1 MFKYIFG
8 IFAISIIPF
17 FSIQSKETNPRI
29 DLLSKKLE
37 NLQEEKMNRILDLE
51 KIEETY
57 LISFESDDI
66 PEPIQK
72 SLSQKEEEISKLDNK
87 IKSMI
92 IRKVNSILKL
102 ELTKN
107 EFLNILSKKEIDNA
121 FSEYR
126 YLYEKEANKED
137 IDFINALTQALH
149 SISSNKI
156 KYRSPYY
163 EDIEK
168 ILNPEEQSEKKNN

>member
-1 MFKYIFG
+1 MFKYIFW

-17 FSIQSKETNPRI
+17 FSIQSKETNSRI

-87 IKSMI
+87 IKRLKQEI
-92 IRKVNSILKL
+92 ITIQQNQA
-102 ELTKN
+102 KN
-107 EFLNILSKKEIDNA
+107 
-121 FSEYR
+121 
-126 YLYEKEANKED
+126 
-137 IDFINALTQALH
+137 
-149 SISSNKI
+149 
-156 KYRSPYY
+156 
-163 EDIEK
+163 
-168 ILNPEEQSEKKNN
+168 NPELAEKLRTMKINPDEI

>member
-17 FSIQSKETNPRI
+17 FSIQSKETNSRI

-72 SLSQKEEEISKLDNK
+72 SLSKKEEEISKLDNK
-87 IKSMI
+87 IKRLKQEI
-92 IRKVNSILKL
+92 ITIQQNQA
-102 ELTKN
+102 KN
-107 EFLNILSKKEIDNA
+107 
-121 FSEYR
+121 
-126 YLYEKEANKED
+126 
-137 IDFINALTQALH
+137 
-149 SISSNKI
+149 
-156 KYRSPYY
+156 
-163 EDIEK
+163 
-168 ILNPEEQSEKKNN
+168 NPELAEKLRTMEINPNEI

>member
-1 MFKYIFG
+1 MFKYIFW

-87 IKSMI
+87 IKRLKQEI
-92 IRKVNSILKL
+92 ITIQQNQA
-102 ELTKN
+102 KN
-107 EFLNILSKKEIDNA
+107 
-121 FSEYR
+121 
-126 YLYEKEANKED
+126 
-137 IDFINALTQALH
+137 
-149 SISSNKI
+149 
-156 KYRSPYY
+156 
-163 EDIEK
+163 
-168 ILNPEEQSEKKNN
+168 NPELAEKLRTMKINPDEI